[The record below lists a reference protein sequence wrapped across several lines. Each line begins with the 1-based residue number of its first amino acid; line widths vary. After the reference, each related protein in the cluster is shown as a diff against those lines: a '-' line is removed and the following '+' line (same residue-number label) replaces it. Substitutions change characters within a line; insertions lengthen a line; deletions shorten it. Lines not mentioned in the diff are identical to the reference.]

1 MIIWTPE
8 FCNFTSMY
16 TNLNTASH
24 LSATGLL
31 LAALAPLDEQ
41 LPVEDV
47 DQEVHHD
54 VGQQLLQ
61 QHSKVSAAT
70 ICQVLV
76 LYFFPIL
83 FNVGLAR
90 G

>member
-1 MIIWTPE
+1 
-8 FCNFTSMY
+8 MY

-54 VGQQLLQ
+54 VGKQLLQ
-61 QHSKVSAAT
+61 QHT
-70 ICQVLV
+70 
-76 LYFFPIL
+76 
-83 FNVGLAR
+83 AR
-90 G
+90 SVQQQQFVRF

>member
-1 MIIWTPE
+1 
-8 FCNFTSMY
+8 MY

-24 LSATGLL
+24 LSAGGLL

-61 QHSKVSAAT
+61 QHAARSVRL
-70 ICQVLV
+70 QQFVK
-76 LYFFPIL
+76 F
-83 FNVGLAR
+83 
-90 G
+90 